1 MKVIMQ
7 GMPHVFKF
15 LSLPTFGLEL
25 RATPS
30 RSMAYLSP
38 LLALALTI
46 FFGAILFAALGKNPL
61 TALQVFLIEPVKN
74 WGAISELLLKT
85 TPLVL
90 CALGLSVCYRA
101 NVWNIGAEGQ
111 LIAGGIAAGSVVVFF
126 DTGAQLLS
134 GPSVLV
140 LAALAG
146 VLGGA
151 AWASM
156 TALLRDRFNANE
168 ILVSLMLTYIAQL
181 LLMYVVNG
189 PLKDPNGMNFPQSK
203 VFSAEYVLP
212 HLFSGSRLHVGFIVM
227 LVAAAIMMVFVY
239 RSFAGYR
246 LTVGGLAPL
255 AARYAG
261 FSSRRALWV
270 SLLISGGFAG
280 LAGAFEVTGPIG
292 QVLPSI
298 SPGYGFAAIIVAFV
312 GRLNPIGTI
321 FGGLILSLFY
331 LGGEMAQSRLGL
343 PSAITGLF
351 QGMLLFLLLA
361 CDTLIN
367 YRLKRRN

>member
-1 MKVIMQ
+1 
-7 GMPHVFKF
+7 
-15 LSLPTFGLEL
+15 
-25 RATPS
+25 
-30 RSMAYLSP
+30 
-38 LLALALTI
+38 
-46 FFGAILFAALGKNPL
+46 
-61 TALQVFLIEPVKN
+61 LQVFLLEPLRN
-74 WGAISELLLKT
+74 ASTIADLLLKT

-101 NVWNIGAEGQ
+101 NIWNIGAEGQ
-111 LIAGGIAAGSVVVFF
+111 LIAGGLAAGATILFF
-126 DTGAQLLS
+126 DQGTPGISNIS
-134 GPSVLV
+134 GGLV
-140 LAALAG
+140 LLLATLAG
-146 VLGGA
+146 IAGGA
-151 AWASM
+151 AWASV

-181 LLMYVVNG
+181 LLMYAVNG

-203 VFSAEYVLP
+203 VFSSEFLLP
-212 HLFSGSRLHVGFIVM
+212 HLFNGSRLHIGFLVM
-227 LVAAAIMMVFVY
+227 LVASGGMAIFIY
-239 RSFAGYR
+239 RSFAGFR

-261 FSSRRALWV
+261 FSSRKALWT

-280 LAGAFEVTGPIG
+280 MAGAFEVAGPIG

-298 SPGYGFAAIIVAFV
+298 SPGYGFAAIIVAFI

-321 FGGLILSLFY
+321 FGGLVLSLFY

-351 QGMLLFLLLA
+351 QGMLLFMLLA

-367 YRLKRRN
+367 YRLRWKK

>member
-1 MKVIMQ
+1 M
-7 GMPHVFKF
+7 FK
-15 LSLPTFGLEL
+15 LEL
-25 RATPS
+25 RPASS
-30 RSMAYLSP
+30 RMMAYFSP
-38 LLALALTI
+38 VFALLLTV
-46 FFGAILFAALGKNPL
+46 FFGGLLFLALGKNPL
-61 TALQVFLIEPVKN
+61 TALQVFLLEPLRN
-74 WGAISELLLKT
+74 ASTIADLLLKT

-101 NVWNIGAEGQ
+101 NIWNIGAEGQ
-111 LIAGGIAAGSVVVFF
+111 LIAGGLAAGTTILFF
-126 DTGAQLLS
+126 DQGTPGVAGGMVLL
-134 GPSVLV
+134 
-140 LAALAG
+140 LATLAG
-146 VLGGA
+146 IAGGA
-151 AWASM
+151 AWASV

-181 LLMYVVNG
+181 LLMYAVNG

-203 VFSAEYVLP
+203 VFSSEFLLP
-212 HLFSGSRLHVGFIVM
+212 HLFHGSRLHIGFLVM
-227 LVAAAIMMVFVY
+227 LLASGGMAIFIY
-239 RSFAGYR
+239 RSFAGFR

-261 FSSRRALWV
+261 FSSRRALWT

-280 LAGAFEVTGPIG
+280 MAGAFEVAGPIG

-298 SPGYGFAAIIVAFV
+298 SPGYGFAAIIVAFI

-321 FGGLILSLFY
+321 FGGLVLSLFY

-351 QGMLLFLLLA
+351 QGMLLFMLLA

-367 YRLKRRN
+367 YRLRWKE

>member
-1 MKVIMQ
+1 M
-7 GMPHVFKF
+7 FK
-15 LSLPTFGLEL
+15 LEL
-25 RATPS
+25 RPASS
-30 RSMAYLSP
+30 RVMAYFSP
-38 LLALALTI
+38 VFALLLTV
-46 FFGAILFAALGKNPL
+46 FFGWLLFLALGKNPL
-61 TALQVFLIEPVKN
+61 TALQVFLLEPLRN
-74 WGAISELLLKT
+74 ASTIADLLLKT

-101 NVWNIGAEGQ
+101 NIWNIGAEGQ
-111 LIAGGIAAGSVVVFF
+111 LITGGLAAGATILFFDQGTPGVSGGLVLLLATIAGIA
-126 DTGAQLLS
+126 
-134 GPSVLV
+134 
-140 LAALAG
+140 
-146 VLGGA
+146 GGA
-151 AWASM
+151 AWASV

-181 LLMYVVNG
+181 LLMYAVNG

-203 VFSAEYVLP
+203 VFSSEFLLP
-212 HLFSGSRLHVGFIVM
+212 HLFHGSRLHIGFLVM
-227 LVAAAIMMVFVY
+227 LVASGGMAIFIY
-239 RSFAGYR
+239 HSFAGFR

-261 FSSRRALWV
+261 FSSRKALWT

-280 LAGAFEVTGPIG
+280 MAGAFEVAGPIG

-298 SPGYGFAAIIVAFV
+298 SPGYGFAAIIVAFI

-321 FGGLILSLFY
+321 FGGLVLSLFY

-351 QGMLLFLLLA
+351 QGMLLFMLLA

-367 YRLKRRN
+367 YRLRWKK

>member
-1 MKVIMQ
+1 M
-7 GMPHVFKF
+7 FK
-15 LSLPTFGLEL
+15 LEL
-25 RATPS
+25 RPASS
-30 RSMAYLSP
+30 RVMAYFSP
-38 LLALALTI
+38 VFALLLTV
-46 FFGAILFAALGKNPL
+46 FFGGLLFLALGKNPL
-61 TALQVFLIEPVKN
+61 TALQVFLLEPLRN
-74 WGAISELLLKT
+74 ASTIADLLLKT

-101 NVWNIGAEGQ
+101 NIWNIGAEGQ
-111 LIAGGIAAGSVVVFF
+111 LIAGGLAAGTTILFF
-126 DTGAQLLS
+126 DQGTPGMS
-134 GPSVLV
+134 NIPGGLV
-140 LAALAG
+140 LLLATLAG
-146 VLGGA
+146 IAGGA
-151 AWASM
+151 AWASV

-181 LLMYVVNG
+181 LLMYAVNG

-203 VFSAEYVLP
+203 VFSSEFLLP
-212 HLFSGSRLHVGFIVM
+212 HIFHGSRLHIGFLVM
-227 LVAAAIMMVFVY
+227 LAASSGMALFIY
-239 RSFAGYR
+239 RSFAGFR

-261 FSSRRALWV
+261 FSSRKALWT

-280 LAGAFEVTGPIG
+280 MAGAFEVAGPIG

-298 SPGYGFAAIIVAFV
+298 SPGYGFAAIIVAFI

-321 FGGLILSLFY
+321 FGGLVLSLFY

-351 QGMLLFLLLA
+351 QGMLLFMLLA

-367 YRLKRRN
+367 YRLRWKK

>member
-1 MKVIMQ
+1 M
-7 GMPHVFKF
+7 FK
-15 LSLPTFGLEL
+15 LEL
-25 RATPS
+25 RPASS
-30 RSMAYLSP
+30 RVMAYFSP
-38 LLALALTI
+38 VFALLLTV
-46 FFGAILFAALGKNPL
+46 FFGGLLFLALGKNPL
-61 TALQVFLIEPVKN
+61 TALQVFLLEPLRN
-74 WGAISELLLKT
+74 ASTIADLLLKT

-101 NVWNIGAEGQ
+101 NIWNIGAEGQ
-111 LIAGGIAAGSVVVFF
+111 LIAGGLAAGATILFF
-126 DTGAQLLS
+126 DQGTPGISNIS
-134 GPSVLV
+134 GGLV
-140 LAALAG
+140 LLLATLAG
-146 VLGGA
+146 IVGGA
-151 AWASM
+151 AWASV

-181 LLMYVVNG
+181 LLMYAVNG

-203 VFSAEYVLP
+203 VFSSEFLLP
-212 HLFSGSRLHVGFIVM
+212 HLFNGSRLHIGFLVM
-227 LVAAAIMMVFVY
+227 LVASGGMAIFIY
-239 RSFAGYR
+239 RSFAGFR

-261 FSSRRALWV
+261 FSSRKALWT

-280 LAGAFEVTGPIG
+280 MAGAFEVAGPIG

-298 SPGYGFAAIIVAFV
+298 SPGYGFAAIIVAFI

-321 FGGLILSLFY
+321 FGGLVLSLFY

-351 QGMLLFLLLA
+351 QGMLLFMLLA

-367 YRLKRRN
+367 YRLRWKK

>member
-1 MKVIMQ
+1 M
-7 GMPHVFKF
+7 FK
-15 LSLPTFGLEL
+15 LEL
-25 RATPS
+25 RPASS
-30 RSMAYLSP
+30 RVMAYFSP
-38 LLALALTI
+38 VFALLLTV
-46 FFGAILFAALGKNPL
+46 FFGGLLFLALGKNPL
-61 TALQVFLIEPVKN
+61 TALQVFLLEPLRN
-74 WGAISELLLKT
+74 ASTIADLLLKT

-101 NVWNIGAEGQ
+101 NIWNIGAEGQ
-111 LIAGGIAAGSVVVFF
+111 LIAGGLAAGTTILFF
-126 DTGAQLLS
+126 DQGTPGMS
-134 GPSVLV
+134 NIPGGLV
-140 LAALAG
+140 LLLATLAG
-146 VLGGA
+146 IAGGA
-151 AWASM
+151 AWASV

-181 LLMYVVNG
+181 LLMYAVNG

-203 VFSAEYVLP
+203 VFSSEFLLP
-212 HLFSGSRLHVGFIVM
+212 HIFHGSRLHIGFLVM
-227 LVAAAIMMVFVY
+227 LAASGGMALFIY
-239 RSFAGYR
+239 RSFAGFR

-261 FSSRRALWV
+261 FSSRKALWT

-280 LAGAFEVTGPIG
+280 MAGAFEVAGPIG

-298 SPGYGFAAIIVAFV
+298 SPGYGFAAIIVAFI

-321 FGGLILSLFY
+321 FGGLVLSLFY

-351 QGMLLFLLLA
+351 QGMLLFMLLA

-367 YRLKRRN
+367 YRLRWKK

>member
-1 MKVIMQ
+1 MLK
-7 GMPHVFKF
+7 
-15 LSLPTFGLEL
+15 LEL
-25 RATPS
+25 RAASS
-30 RSMAYLSP
+30 RNMAYLSP
-38 LLALALTI
+38 VLALALTI
-46 FFGAILFAALGKNPL
+46 FFGGLVFLALGKNPL
-61 TALQVFLIEPVKN
+61 VGLQVFLIEPVRN
-74 WGAISELLLKT
+74 APAIAELLMKT

-111 LIAGGIAAGSVVVFF
+111 LIAGGLAAGSTILFF
-126 DTGAQLLS
+126 DNGTPGL
-134 GPSVLV
+134 SVLSSGTV
-140 LAALAG
+140 LALATLAG
-146 VLGGA
+146 VIGGSL
-151 AWASM
+151 WASI
-156 TALLRDRFNANE
+156 TALLKDKFHANE

-181 LLMYVVNG
+181 LLMYAVNG

-203 VFSAEYVLP
+203 VFSSEYLLP
-212 HLFSGSRLHVGFIVM
+212 HLMAGSRLHIGFVVM
-227 LVAAAIMMVFVY
+227 LIASAVMAVFVY

-261 FSSRRALWV
+261 FSSRKALWT

-280 LAGAFEVTGPIG
+280 MAGAFEVAGPIG

-298 SPGYGFAAIIVAFV
+298 SPGYGFAAIIVAFI
-312 GRLNPIGTI
+312 GRLNPIGSI
-321 FGGLILSLFY
+321 LGGLVLSLFY
-331 LGGEMAQSRLGL
+331 LGGELAQSRLGL

-367 YRLKRRN
+367 YRLRWKK

>member
-1 MKVIMQ
+1 M
-7 GMPHVFKF
+7 FK
-15 LSLPTFGLEL
+15 LEP
-25 RATPS
+25 RSGSS
-30 RSMAYLSP
+30 RLMAYTSP
-38 LLALALTI
+38 VLAVLLTLLGGAL
-46 FFGAILFAALGKNPL
+46 LFALLGKNPL
-61 TALQVFLIEPVKN
+61 TGLEVFVVEPLRN
-74 WGAISELLLKT
+74 WRSVSELLLKT

-111 LIAGGIAAGSVVVFF
+111 LICGGLSAGSVILLF
-126 DTGAQLLS
+126 DQGTLYSPLM
-134 GPSVLV
+134 VLT
-140 LAALAG
+140 LASLAG
-146 VLGGA
+146 IAGGA
-151 AWASM
+151 AWAGI
-156 TALLRDRFNANE
+156 TAWLRDKYHANE

-181 LLMYVVNG
+181 LLMYAVNG

-203 VFSAEYVLP
+203 VFSSEYLLP
-212 HLFSGSRLHVGFIVM
+212 HLFSGSRLHLGFIVM
-227 LVAAAIMMVFVY
+227 LLACGAMSVFLF

-261 FSSRRALWV
+261 FSSRRALWM

-280 LAGAFEVTGPIG
+280 LAGAFEVAGPIG

-298 SPGYGFAAIIVAFV
+298 SPGYGFAAIIVAFI
-312 GRLNPIGTI
+312 GRLSPFGTLL
-321 FGGLILSLFY
+321 GGLVLSLFY

-351 QGMLLFLLLA
+351 QGMLLFMLLA
-361 CDTLIN
+361 CDTLIH
-367 YRLKRRN
+367 YRLRWKK

>member
-1 MKVIMQ
+1 MRKL
-7 GMPHVFKF
+7 PHVA
-15 LSLPTFGLEL
+15 LPFRLEL
-25 RATPS
+25 RAVPS
-30 RSMAYLSP
+30 RNMAYFSP
-38 LLALALTI
+38 VLALALTL
-46 FFGAILFAALGKNPL
+46 FFGALLFLALGKNPL
-61 TALQVFLIEPVKN
+61 TGLQVFLLEPIRS
-74 WGAISELLLKT
+74 WAAISELLLKT

-90 CALGLSVCYRA
+90 CALGLSICYRA

-111 LIAGGIAAGSVVVFF
+111 LIAGGIAAGSVILMF
-126 DTGAQLLS
+126 DNGSPVLP
-134 GPSVLV
+134 GGMVLV
-140 LAALAG
+140 LASLAG

-151 AWASM
+151 LWAGI

-181 LLMYVVNG
+181 LLMYMVNG
-189 PLKDPNGMNFPQSK
+189 PLKDPHGMNFPQSR
-203 VFSAEYVLP
+203 VFSPEFLLP
-212 HLFSGSRLHVGFIVM
+212 PLFAGSRLHIGFAVM
-227 LVAAAIMMVFVY
+227 LIASAVMTVFVY

-261 FSSRRALWV
+261 FSSRRALWT

-280 LAGAFEVTGPIG
+280 IAGAFEVTGPIG

-367 YRLKRRN
+367 YRLRWTSPAHAQS

>member
-1 MKVIMQ
+1 M
-7 GMPHVFKF
+7 FK
-15 LSLPTFGLEL
+15 LEL
-25 RATPS
+25 RPASS
-30 RSMAYLSP
+30 RVMAYFSP
-38 LLALALTI
+38 VFALLLTV
-46 FFGAILFAALGKNPL
+46 FFGGLLFLALGKNPL
-61 TALQVFLIEPVKN
+61 TALQVFLLEPLRN
-74 WGAISELLLKT
+74 ASTIADLLLKT

-101 NVWNIGAEGQ
+101 NIWNIGAEGQ
-111 LIAGGIAAGSVVVFF
+111 LIAGGLAAGTTILFF
-126 DTGAQLLS
+126 DQGTPGIPNIP
-134 GPSVLV
+134 GGLV
-140 LAALAG
+140 LLLVTLAG
-146 VLGGA
+146 IAGGA
-151 AWASM
+151 AWASV

-181 LLMYVVNG
+181 LLMYAVNG

-203 VFSAEYVLP
+203 VFSSEFLLP
-212 HLFSGSRLHVGFIVM
+212 HIFHGSRLHIGFLVM
-227 LVAAAIMMVFVY
+227 LAASGGMALFIY
-239 RSFAGYR
+239 RSFAGFR

-261 FSSRRALWV
+261 FSSRKALWT

-280 LAGAFEVTGPIG
+280 MAGAFEVAGPIG

-298 SPGYGFAAIIVAFV
+298 SPGYGFAAIIVAFI

-321 FGGLILSLFY
+321 FGGLVLSLFY

-351 QGMLLFLLLA
+351 QGMLLFMLLA

-367 YRLKRRN
+367 YRLRWKK

>member
-1 MKVIMQ
+1 M
-7 GMPHVFKF
+7 FK
-15 LSLPTFGLEL
+15 LEL
-25 RATPS
+25 RTASS

-38 LLALALTI
+38 VLALVLTI
-46 FFGAILFAALGKNPL
+46 IFGALLFIALGKNPL
-61 TALQVFLIEPVKN
+61 TGLQVLLIEPVRN
-74 WGAISELLLKT
+74 TGAIAELLLKT

-111 LIAGGIAAGSVVVFF
+111 LIAGGLAAGSTVLFF
-126 DTGAQLLS
+126 DTAHPALS
-134 GPSVLV
+134 GGSVLI
-140 LAALAG
+140 LATLAG
-146 VLGGA
+146 VTGGA
-151 AWASM
+151 LWASI
-156 TALLRDRFNANE
+156 TAWLRDRFHANE

-181 LLMYVVNG
+181 LLMYAVSG
-189 PLKDPNGMNFPQSK
+189 PLKDPHGMNFPQSK
-203 VFSAEYVLP
+203 VFSSEFLLP
-212 HLFSGSRLHVGFIVM
+212 HLFHGSRLHIGFIVM
-227 LVAAAIMMVFVY
+227 LIASACMSVFIF
-239 RSFAGYR
+239 RSVAGYR

-261 FSSRRALWV
+261 FSSRKALWI

-280 LAGAFEVTGPIG
+280 MAGAFEVTGPIG

-298 SPGYGFAAIIVAFV
+298 SPGYGFAAIIVAFI
-312 GRLNPIGTI
+312 GRLHPLGSI
-321 FGGLILSLFY
+321 FGALIMSLFY

-361 CDTLIN
+361 CDTLIH
-367 YRLKRRN
+367 YRLRWKN

>member
-1 MKVIMQ
+1 M
-7 GMPHVFKF
+7 FK
-15 LSLPTFGLEL
+15 LEL
-25 RATPS
+25 RPASS
-30 RSMAYLSP
+30 RVMAYFSP
-38 LLALALTI
+38 VFALLLTV
-46 FFGAILFAALGKNPL
+46 FFGGLLFLALGKNPL
-61 TALQVFLIEPVKN
+61 TALQVFLLEPLRN
-74 WGAISELLLKT
+74 ASTIADLLLKT

-101 NVWNIGAEGQ
+101 NIWNIGAEGQ
-111 LIAGGIAAGSVVVFF
+111 LIAGGLAAGATILFF
-126 DTGAQLLS
+126 DQGTPGISNIS
-134 GPSVLV
+134 GGLV
-140 LAALAG
+140 LLLATLAG
-146 VLGGA
+146 IAGGA
-151 AWASM
+151 AWASV

-181 LLMYVVNG
+181 LLMYAVNG

-203 VFSAEYVLP
+203 VFSSEFLLP
-212 HLFSGSRLHVGFIVM
+212 HLFNGSRLHIGFLVM
-227 LVAAAIMMVFVY
+227 LVASGGMAIFIY
-239 RSFAGYR
+239 RSFAGFR

-261 FSSRRALWV
+261 FSSRKALWT

-280 LAGAFEVTGPIG
+280 MAGAFEVAGPIG

-298 SPGYGFAAIIVAFV
+298 SPGYGFAAIIVAFI

-321 FGGLILSLFY
+321 FGGLVLSLFY

-351 QGMLLFLLLA
+351 QGMLLFMLLA

-367 YRLKRRN
+367 YRLRWKK

>member
-1 MKVIMQ
+1 MLK
-7 GMPHVFKF
+7 
-15 LSLPTFGLEL
+15 LEL
-25 RATPS
+25 RAASS
-30 RSMAYLSP
+30 RNMAYLSP
-38 LLALALTI
+38 ILALALTI
-46 FFGAILFAALGKNPL
+46 FFGGLVFLALGKNPL
-61 TALQVFLIEPVKN
+61 VGLQVFLIEPVRN
-74 WGAISELLLKT
+74 APAIAELLMKT

-111 LIAGGIAAGSVVVFF
+111 LIAGGLAAGSTILFF
-126 DTGAQLLS
+126 DNGTAGLS
-134 GPSVLV
+134 GLSGGTVLV
-140 LAALAG
+140 LATLAG
-146 VLGGA
+146 VIGGSL
-151 AWASM
+151 WASI
-156 TALLRDRFNANE
+156 TALLKDQFHANE

-181 LLMYVVNG
+181 LLMYAVNG

-203 VFSAEYVLP
+203 VFSSEYLLP
-212 HLFSGSRLHVGFIVM
+212 HLMAGSRLHIGFVVM
-227 LVAAAIMMVFVY
+227 LIASAVMAVFVY

-261 FSSRRALWV
+261 FSSRKALWT

-280 LAGAFEVTGPIG
+280 MAGAFEVAGPIG

-298 SPGYGFAAIIVAFV
+298 SPGYGFAAIIVAFI
-312 GRLNPIGTI
+312 GRLNPIGSI
-321 FGGLILSLFY
+321 LGGLVLSLFY
-331 LGGEMAQSRLGL
+331 LGGELAQSRLGL

-367 YRLKRRN
+367 YRLRWKK

>member
-1 MKVIMQ
+1 MSR
-7 GMPHVFKF
+7 PLFA
-15 LSLPTFGLEL
+15 LEV

-30 RSMAYLSP
+30 RAWAYLSP
-38 LLALALTI
+38 LLALTLTLLLGAL
-46 FFGAILFAALGKNPL
+46 LFIALGKDPVSG
-61 TALQVFLIEPVKN
+61 LQVFLLEPVKSKA
-74 WGAISELLLKT
+74 AIAELLLKT

-111 LIAGGIAAGSVVVFF
+111 LIAGGIAAGSTILMF
-126 DTGAQLLS
+126 DNGLHTLS
-134 GPSVLV
+134 GGMVLV
-140 LAALAG
+140 LATGAG
-146 VLGGA
+146 IAGGA
-151 AWASM
+151 LWASV
-156 TALLRDRFNANE
+156 TALLKDRFHANE

-181 LLMYVVNG
+181 LLMYLVNG
-189 PLKDPNGMNFPQSK
+189 PLKDPHGMNFPQSK
-203 VFSAEYVLP
+203 VFSSDYLLP
-212 HLFSGSRLHVGFIVM
+212 TLLTGSRLHIGFIVM
-227 LVAAAIMMVFVY
+227 LVATAGMTIFIY

-261 FSSRRALWV
+261 FSSRKALWT

-280 LAGAFEVTGPIG
+280 LAGAFEVAGPIG

-298 SPGYGFAAIIVAFV
+298 SPGYGFAAIIVAFI
-312 GRLNPIGTI
+312 GRLHPVGTV
-321 FGGLILSLFY
+321 FGGIILSLFY

-361 CDTLIN
+361 CDTLIH
-367 YRLKRRN
+367 YRLRWK

>member
-1 MKVIMQ
+1 M
-7 GMPHVFKF
+7 FK
-15 LSLPTFGLEL
+15 LEL
-25 RATPS
+25 RTASS

-38 LLALALTI
+38 VLALLLTI
-46 FFGAILFAALGKNPL
+46 FFGGLLFIALGKNPV
-61 TALQVFLIEPVKN
+61 TGLQVLLIEPVRN
-74 WGAISELLLKT
+74 TAAIAELLLKT

-111 LIAGGIAAGSVVVFF
+111 LIAGGLAAGSTVLLF
-126 DTGAQLLS
+126 DTAHPALS
-134 GPSVLV
+134 GSSVLW
-140 LAALAG
+140 LATLAG
-146 VLGGA
+146 VTGGA
-151 AWASM
+151 CWASI
-156 TALLRDRFNANE
+156 TAWLRDRFYANE

-181 LLMYVVNG
+181 LLMYAVSG
-189 PLKDPNGMNFPQSK
+189 PLKDPHGMNFPQSK
-203 VFSAEYVLP
+203 VFSSDFLLP
-212 HLFSGSRLHVGFIVM
+212 HLFHGSRLHIGLIVM
-227 LVAAAIMMVFVY
+227 LIASACMTVFIF
-239 RSFAGYR
+239 RSIAGYR

-261 FSSRRALWV
+261 FSSRKALWA

-298 SPGYGFAAIIVAFV
+298 SPGYGFAAIIVAFI
-312 GRLNPIGTI
+312 GRLHPVGCI

-351 QGMLLFLLLA
+351 QGMLLFMLLA
-361 CDTLIN
+361 CDTLIH
-367 YRLKRRN
+367 YRLRWKN

>member
-1 MKVIMQ
+1 M
-7 GMPHVFKF
+7 FK
-15 LSLPTFGLEL
+15 LEL
-25 RATPS
+25 RPASS
-30 RSMAYLSP
+30 RVMAYFSP
-38 LLALALTI
+38 VFALMLTV
-46 FFGAILFAALGKNPL
+46 FFGGLLFLALGKNPL
-61 TALQVFLIEPVKN
+61 TALQVFLLEPLRN
-74 WGAISELLLKT
+74 ASTIADLLLKT

-101 NVWNIGAEGQ
+101 NIWNIGAEGQ
-111 LIAGGIAAGSVVVFF
+111 LIAGGLAAGATILFF
-126 DTGAQLLS
+126 DQGTPGMS
-134 GPSVLV
+134 NIPGGLV
-140 LAALAG
+140 LLLATLAG
-146 VLGGA
+146 IAGGA
-151 AWASM
+151 AWASV

-181 LLMYVVNG
+181 LLMYAVNG

-203 VFSAEYVLP
+203 VFSSEFLLP
-212 HLFSGSRLHVGFIVM
+212 HIFHGSRLHIGFLVM
-227 LVAAAIMMVFVY
+227 LAASGGMALFIY
-239 RSFAGYR
+239 RSFAGFR

-261 FSSRRALWV
+261 FSSRKALWT

-280 LAGAFEVTGPIG
+280 MAGAFEVAGPIG

-298 SPGYGFAAIIVAFV
+298 SPGYGFAAIIVAFI

-321 FGGLILSLFY
+321 FGGLVLSLFY

-351 QGMLLFLLLA
+351 QGMLLFMLLA

-367 YRLKRRN
+367 YRLRWKK

>member
-1 MKVIMQ
+1 M
-7 GMPHVFKF
+7 FK
-15 LSLPTFGLEL
+15 LEL
-25 RATPS
+25 RPASS
-30 RSMAYLSP
+30 RVMAYFSP
-38 LLALALTI
+38 VFALLLTV
-46 FFGAILFAALGKNPL
+46 FFGGLLFLALGKNPL
-61 TALQVFLIEPVKN
+61 TALQVFLLEPLRN
-74 WGAISELLLKT
+74 ASTIADLLLKT

-101 NVWNIGAEGQ
+101 NIWNIGAEGQ
-111 LIAGGIAAGSVVVFF
+111 LIAGGLAAGATILFF
-126 DTGAQLLS
+126 DQGTPGISNIS
-134 GPSVLV
+134 GGLV
-140 LAALAG
+140 LLLATLAG
-146 VLGGA
+146 IAGGA
-151 AWASM
+151 AWASV

-181 LLMYVVNG
+181 LLMYAVNG

-203 VFSAEYVLP
+203 VFSSEFLLP
-212 HLFSGSRLHVGFIVM
+212 HIFHGSRLHIGFLVM
-227 LVAAAIMMVFVY
+227 LVASGGMAIFIY
-239 RSFAGYR
+239 RSFAGFR

-261 FSSRRALWV
+261 FSSRKALWT

-280 LAGAFEVTGPIG
+280 MAGAFEVAGPIG

-298 SPGYGFAAIIVAFV
+298 SPGYGFAAIIVAFI

-321 FGGLILSLFY
+321 FGGLVLSLFY

-351 QGMLLFLLLA
+351 QGMLLFMLLA

-367 YRLKRRN
+367 YRLRWKK

>member
-1 MKVIMQ
+1 M
-7 GMPHVFKF
+7 FK
-15 LSLPTFGLEL
+15 LEL
-25 RATPS
+25 RPASS
-30 RSMAYLSP
+30 RVMAYFSP
-38 LLALALTI
+38 VFALLLTV
-46 FFGAILFAALGKNPL
+46 FFGGLLFLALGKNPL
-61 TALQVFLIEPVKN
+61 TALQVFLLEPLRN
-74 WGAISELLLKT
+74 ASTIADLLLKT

-101 NVWNIGAEGQ
+101 NIWNIGAEGQ
-111 LIAGGIAAGSVVVFF
+111 LIAGGLAAGSTILFF
-126 DTGAQLLS
+126 DQGTPGVAGGMVLL
-134 GPSVLV
+134 
-140 LAALAG
+140 LATLAG
-146 VLGGA
+146 IAGGA
-151 AWASM
+151 TWASL

-181 LLMYVVNG
+181 LLMYAVNG

-203 VFSAEYVLP
+203 VFSSEFLLP
-212 HLFSGSRLHVGFIVM
+212 HLFHGSRLHIGFLVM
-227 LVAAAIMMVFVY
+227 LLASGGMAIFIY
-239 RSFAGYR
+239 RSFAGFR

-261 FSSRRALWV
+261 FSSRKALWT

-280 LAGAFEVTGPIG
+280 MAGAFEVAGPIG

-298 SPGYGFAAIIVAFV
+298 SPGYGFAAIIVAFI

-321 FGGLILSLFY
+321 FGGLVLSLFY

-351 QGMLLFLLLA
+351 QGMLLFMLLA

-367 YRLKRRN
+367 YRLRWKK

>member
-1 MKVIMQ
+1 MSSVLW
-7 GMPHVFKF
+7 PAR
-15 LSLPTFGLEL
+15 LEL
-25 RATPS
+25 RASPS
-30 RSMAYLSP
+30 RRMAYLSP
-38 LLALALTI
+38 LLALVLTLL
-46 FFGAILFAALGKNPL
+46 FGALLFLALGKNPL
-61 TALQVFLIEPVKN
+61 TGLQVFLLEPLKSRA
-74 WGAISELLLKT
+74 AISELLLKT

-111 LIAGGIAAGSVVVFF
+111 LIAGGLAAGSTILFF
-126 DTGAQLLS
+126 DNGSSVLS
-134 GPSVLV
+134 GAAVLV
-140 LAALAG
+140 LASLAG
-146 VLGGA
+146 IVGGA
-151 AWASM
+151 LWAGI

-181 LLMYVVNG
+181 LLMYMVNG
-189 PLKDPNGMNFPQSK
+189 PLKDPHGMNFPQSR
-203 VFSAEYVLP
+203 VFSAEFLLP
-212 HLFSGSRLHVGFIVM
+212 RLFSGSRLHIGFAVM
-227 LVAAAIMMVFVY
+227 LAATAVMSVFMF

-261 FSSRRALWV
+261 FSSRRALWT

-280 LAGAFEVTGPIG
+280 IAGAFEVAGPIG

-298 SPGYGFAAIIVAFV
+298 SPGYGFAAIIVAFI
-312 GRLNPIGTI
+312 GRLNPVGAI
-321 FGGLILSLFY
+321 FGGLVMSLFY

-367 YRLKRRN
+367 YRLRRTPRMPGIS